1 MAGKIEIGT
10 WGDGKRGMPRGEG
23 GEPQG
28 PPELQALEGLAW
40 MLDSSIRIPGT
51 NMRIGLDAAL
61 GLIPV
66 VGDLIGM
73 AVSGFILMQAAR
85 MGVPRVTLMR
95 MGFNVTLEAVVG
107 LVPIAGDA
115 FDMAW
120 KANQRNVE
128 LLRAHVR
135 DPKRAKRGDWLFAS
149 AFILFTL
156 AVGAGLAW
164 GGYSLFRWLFGG

>member
-1 MAGKIEIGT
+1 MGKPDANAG
-10 WGDGKRGMPRGEG
+10 D
-23 GEPQG
+23 

-40 MLDSSIRIPGT
+40 LLDSSIPIPGT
-51 NMRIGLDAAL
+51 RMRIGLDALL

-73 AVSGFILMQAAR
+73 ALSSFILIQAAR
-85 MGVPRVTLMR
+85 MGVPRVTLLR

-107 LVPIAGDA
+107 LIPFAGDA

-120 KANQRNVE
+120 KSNKRNVD

-135 DPKRAKRGDWLFAS
+135 DPGRARRGDWLFAS
-149 AFILFTL
+149 AFILFAIAL
-156 AVGAGLAW
+156 AGGLAW
-164 GGYSLFRWLFGG
+164 AGFAIGRALFG